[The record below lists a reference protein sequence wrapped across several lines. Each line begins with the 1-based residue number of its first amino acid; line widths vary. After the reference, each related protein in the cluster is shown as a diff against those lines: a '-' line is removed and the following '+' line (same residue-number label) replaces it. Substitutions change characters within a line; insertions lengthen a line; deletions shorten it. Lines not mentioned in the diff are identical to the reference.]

1 MTPQDISCA
10 TFIAKHI
17 LHQQQTVTDVQ
28 TEKSNTLCQ
37 VFIWKIQMKQ
47 TNIQIG
53 LVQLM
58 KMMNTFNISIG

>member
-28 TEKSNTLCQ
+28 TKNLIPSVKYFLYNSDKANEY
-37 VFIWKIQMKQ
+37 
-47 TNIQIG
+47 TNRPDPVDEDDEY
-53 LVQLM
+53 L
-58 KMMNTFNISIG
+58 

>member
-37 VFIWKIQMKQ
+37 VFWYKNSDKANEY
-47 TNIQIG
+47 TNRPG
-53 LVQLM
+53 PVDEDDEY
-58 KMMNTFNISIG
+58 F